1 MALLF
6 LNEDKELALRSQ
18 KNKLD
23 LWFIATAIF
32 LLLFGLLVIYDATI
46 ITAYRDFGDKFY
58 YFKNQLVWSS
68 VGITALICFSI
79 IDYHKLLKISWIL
92 LLFTIILLIIV
103 LIPQVGT
110 QVLGARRWI
119 SIGNFNFQPSEIAKL
134 ALIFYATAILSKAEK
149 YKVRFIDAAIVFFLP
164 LLVIVGL
171 ILLQPDLGTALILV
185 AILLSVYFVGKASL
199 WHFIL
204 IVPVMII
211 VSIAAIIIEPYRVA
225 RLKTF
230 LNPQHDPLGASYQIN
245 QILSAISSGGLL
257 GVGIGASRS
266 KFAFIPEIQSD
277 AIFAVIVEELGFIG
291 AIFLMSLFLFLIV
304 RALNIAQNAKD
315 SSGKI
320 LAMGIVSLLSIQ
332 ILFNLASNV
341 ALVPLT
347 GIPLPFI
354 SYGGSS
360 LVVTMISIGILVNIK
375 RQNL

>member
-1 MALLF
+1 M
-6 LNEDKELALRSQ
+6 EDKELALRSQ

-23 LWFIATAIF
+23 LWFIGTAIF
-32 LLLFGLLVIYDATI
+32 LVLFGLLVIYDATI

-58 YFKNQLVWSS
+58 YFKNQLVWAS

-79 IDYHKLLKISWIL
+79 IDYHKLLRISWIL
-92 LLFTIILLIIV
+92 LLFTIFLLIIV

-110 QVLGARRWI
+110 QALGARRWI

-185 AILLSVYFVGKASL
+185 AILLSVYFIGKATL

-320 LAMGIVSLLSIQ
+320 LAMGLVSLLSVQ

-375 RQNL
+375 KQNL